1 MSNLYKNLFVLV
13 LAIVAIHLT
22 YIGFIRPQAELAI
35 EAARMAGQ
43 SAPRDLFVILKD
55 FEQEICLILMVWGTF
70 LISDKCI
77 YILKER
83 YLFNVDLLA
92 SGASNDSG
100 LDTSLEKLED
110 RSEEPQEVFAD
121 SSPADSSPSDKAMLG
136 DSLAKLENLSDEV
149 RNSPLVQTLMASLR
163 RYLITGDVQNTSDAI
178 TASVEVLSV
187 RLEAENSMVR
197 YLIWAIPSIGFIGT
211 VRGIGQALSQADKAL
226 AGDISGMTDSLGV
239 AFNSTLVA
247 LIISIGLMFLLHQ
260 LQRLQDGLLVDTQ
273 EYCEKFLLNRISS

>member
-110 RSEEPQEVFAD
+110 RSEEPQEGLAD
-121 SSPADSSPSDKAMLG
+121 SSPNDQALLG

-149 RNSPLVQTLMASLR
+149 RKSPLVQTLMASLR

-178 TASVEVLSV
+178 TTSVEVLSV

-226 AGDISGMTDSLGV
+226 AGDIAGMTDSLGV

-273 EYCEKFLLNRISS
+273 EYCEKFLLNRISR